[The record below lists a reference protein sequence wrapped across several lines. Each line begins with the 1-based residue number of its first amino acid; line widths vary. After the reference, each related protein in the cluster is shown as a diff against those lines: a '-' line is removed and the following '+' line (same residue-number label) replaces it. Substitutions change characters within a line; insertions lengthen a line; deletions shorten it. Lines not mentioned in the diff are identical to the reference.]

1 MRLGHAW
8 RSCLTGGVWWR
19 LAWRSPVT
27 GGHEV
32 RAGMENSCSGWETE
46 GELCVDKQDM
56 IMGSTGRM
64 RGRSNVTV

>member
-1 MRLGHAW
+1 MVGTCMEELSNR
-8 RSCLTGGVWWR
+8 RCVVETGMEK
-19 LAWRSPVT
+19 PCN

>member
-1 MRLGHAW
+1 ME
-8 RSCLTGGVWWR
+8 TGMEK
-19 LAWRSPVT
+19 PCN

-64 RGRSNVTV
+64 RGRSNVIV